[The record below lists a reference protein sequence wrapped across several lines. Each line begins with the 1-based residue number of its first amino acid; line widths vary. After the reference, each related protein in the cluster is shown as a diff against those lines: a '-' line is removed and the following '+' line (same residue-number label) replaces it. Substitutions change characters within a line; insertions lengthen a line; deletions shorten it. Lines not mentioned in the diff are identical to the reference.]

1 MKNYQSKEV
10 KGMEDRMKM
19 YYRKYA
25 ELKKITENRDK
36 EQKTDGKQT
45 VETVGKGK

>member
-1 MKNYQSKEV
+1 
-10 KGMEDRMKM
+10 MEERMKM

-25 ELKKITENRDK
+25 EIKNITGNKDK
-36 EQKTDGKQT
+36 EHKTNGKQT